1 MHILCLQSTYIRFMP
16 GYKRSDDEAED
27 VQLSQPLD
35 NPKEADPAPDLRPMA
50 ALQPQ
55 PPVLQLPPFDF
66 DGIIRRS
73 GGNSASLF
81 RVIREV
87 DALLP
92 PGPIIV
98 HSQRAGGG
106 VRYLYFG
113 VQRTTEI
120 RSYFAYFT
128 YFADITYL
136 FLSLAWVDKCRSAIV
151 YERHMWNRTELCWT
165 LCMFLS
171 PTTTRVTF
179 AFTPPS

>member
-1 MHILCLQSTYIRFMP
+1 MP

-55 PPVLQLPPFDF
+55 PPVLPLPPFDF

-98 HSQRAGGG
+98 HSQRAEGG
-106 VRYLYFG
+106 VRYLYFA
-113 VQRTTEI
+113 
-120 RSYFAYFT
+120 YFAYFA
-128 YFADITYL
+128 YGMKHF
-136 FLSLAWVDKCRSAIV
+136 
-151 YERHMWNRTELCWT
+151 
-165 LCMFLS
+165 
-171 PTTTRVTF
+171 
-179 AFTPPS
+179 